1 MLPLTKFYDKLNGAI
16 AHNQSLLFIG
26 LDPNPEMLPERYCQ
40 KSHPQSMID
49 GLWDWLEFTISQTTD
64 LVCAYKPTLGFYAAL
79 GIPGWELLQRTLKA
93 IPAHIPI
100 ILDAKHSDLNTST
113 IFAKTVFEEWQID
126 AITLSPYAGQDHVAP
141 FLVYPDKAVFI
152 LCTTSNPSAAILQQY
167 PTAESPFYL
176 QVVKEAKNWG
186 TPEQLGLEVGTIQ
199 PDILA
204 KIRKEAPER
213 VILARSIWSEGGNL
227 KNLLSAGLNY
237 NGDGL
242 LLPVSQDMLG
252 SENLSTQ
259 LQSLR
264 EEINHLRTEISQEN
278 TTCSVWFPDVC
289 LLNQHPL
296 LDLILQ
302 LYDIGCIMFGEFVQA
317 SGATFP
323 YYIDLRKIISNP
335 QIFHQIV
342 IAYAEIL
349 KDLTY
354 DRIAGIPYGSLPT
367 ATGLSLHLNSPM
379 IFPRKEVKAHGTRK
393 VIEGNFNP
401 GEVVVVVDDILI
413 SGKSVMEGAEKLKY
427 AGLNVNDIV
436 VFMDHEQGVKD
447 RLRENGYQAHA
458 VLTISEI
465 TETLYAAGRISEE
478 QFKTLSEIN

>member
-1 MLPLTKFYDKLNGAI
+1 MLPLMKFYDKLNGAI

-113 IFAKTVFEEWQID
+113 ILAKTVFEEWQID

-264 EEINHLRTEISQEN
+264 AEINHLRTEISQEN
-278 TTCSVWFPDVC
+278 STCSVWFPDVC

-367 ATGLSLHLNSPM
+367 ATGLSLHLNYPM

>member
-1 MLPLTKFYDKLNGAI
+1 MKFYDKLNGAI
-16 AHNQSLLFIG
+16 AKNQSLLFVG
-26 LDPNPEMLPERYCQ
+26 LDPNPEMLPERYSQ
-40 KSHPQSMID
+40 KSDPKSMID
-49 GLWDWLEFTISQTTD
+49 SLWNWLEFTISQTSD

-79 GIPGWELLQRTLKA
+79 GIPGWELLEKTLKA

-152 LCTTSNPSAAILQQY
+152 LCTTSNPGAAILQQY

-199 PDILA
+199 PNILA

-264 EEINHLRTEISQEN
+264 AEINDLRTEISQEN
-278 TTCSVWFPDVC
+278 STCSVWFPDVC
-289 LLNQHPL
+289 LLNKHPL

-478 QFKTLSEIN
+478 QFKTLETSK

>member
-40 KSHPQSMID
+40 KSDPQSMID

-204 KIRKEAPER
+204 KIRQEAPER

-264 EEINHLRTEISQEN
+264 AEINHLRTEISQEN

>member
-1 MLPLTKFYDKLNGAI
+1 MKFYDKLNGAI
-16 AHNQSLLFIG
+16 TQNQSLLFIG
-26 LDPNPEMLPERYCQ
+26 LDPNPEMLPERYSQ
-40 KSHPQSMID
+40 KSDPKSMID
-49 GLWDWLEFTISQTTD
+49 SLWDWLEFTISQTSD

-152 LCTTSNPSAAILQQY
+152 LCTTSNPGAVILQQY

-213 VILARSIWSEGGNL
+213 LILARSIWSEGGNL

-242 LLPVSQDMLG
+242 LHIFLLG
-252 SENLSTQ
+252 
-259 LQSLR
+259 
-264 EEINHLRTEISQEN
+264 
-278 TTCSVWFPDVC
+278 F
-289 LLNQHPL
+289 
-296 LDLILQ
+296 
-302 LYDIGCIMFGEFVQA
+302 F
-317 SGATFP
+317 
-323 YYIDLRKIISNP
+323 
-335 QIFHQIV
+335 
-342 IAYAEIL
+342 
-349 KDLTY
+349 
-354 DRIAGIPYGSLPT
+354 
-367 ATGLSLHLNSPM
+367 
-379 IFPRKEVKAHGTRK
+379 
-393 VIEGNFNP
+393 
-401 GEVVVVVDDILI
+401 
-413 SGKSVMEGAEKLKY
+413 
-427 AGLNVNDIV
+427 
-436 VFMDHEQGVKD
+436 
-447 RLRENGYQAHA
+447 
-458 VLTISEI
+458 
-465 TETLYAAGRISEE
+465 
-478 QFKTLSEIN
+478 